1 MVSDNLEPGI
11 LPSTVPYGRRA
22 PAGRETVKD
31 VAWPKIARMWVMNAR
46 KAVAGFQMME
56 ISG

>member
-1 MVSDNLEPGI
+1 MWRG
-11 LPSTVPYGRRA
+11 T
-22 PAGRETVKD
+22 
-31 VAWPKIARMWVMNAR
+31 KIARMWVMNAR